1 MGGNAG
7 IGSTA
12 GGTEGLHA
20 RAWRGTGMIGAWTS
34 GTRMLASVTG
44 CEEAEMCLGAGVD
57 VIDCKDPA
65 NGALG
70 ALSYDV
76 VTGICRR
83 VSGRAPV
90 SATIGDLP
98 CRTIDVLPAATAMAE
113 TGCDIV
119 KVGLLPGGEPE
130 DVIKRLGAEFAA
142 RGDQQRRVGLVAVMF
157 ADMGPVDLGLIPLM
171 RCAGFCGA
179 MLDTANKTGGRLT
192 NHLDSAA
199 LSRFIEAAHEAD
211 MFAGLAG
218 SLRVED
224 VDCLLALKADILGF
238 RGGLCVNGLRG
249 FGLDEQALRAV
260 RRAIGSRKPAGPDIV
275 QAERAGR

>member
-7 IGSTA
+7 IGLTA
-12 GGTEGLHA
+12 GGNQGLRA
-20 RAWRGTGMIGAWTS
+20 RAWRGTGMIGAGMT
-34 GTRMLASVTG
+34 GTGMLASVTS
-44 CEEAEMCLGAGVD
+44 CDEAEMCLGAGVD

-70 ALSYDV
+70 ALAYDLV
-76 VTGICRR
+76 AGICRC
-83 VSGRAPV
+83 VDGRAPV

-98 CRTIDVLPAATAMAE
+98 CRARDVLPAAAAMAE

-130 DVIKRLGAEFAA
+130 DVIERLGAEFAA
-142 RGDQQRRVGLVAVMF
+142 RGDERRRVGLVAVMF
-157 ADMGPVDLGLIPLM
+157 ADMGPVDLRLIPLM
-171 RCAGFCGA
+171 RSAGFCGA
-179 MLDTANKTGGRLT
+179 MLDTADKTGGGLG
-192 NHLDSAA
+192 NHLDAPA
-199 LSRFIEAAHEAD
+199 LSRFIEAVHEAG

-275 QAERAGR
+275 QAERAGL